1 VERSDEIR
9 TMKVEL
15 LTNELVTNDSF
26 TSSQLQRPACAR
38 QLPPFCIAN
47 LFMVIFNL

>member
-1 VERSDEIR
+1 
-9 TMKVEL
+9 MKVEL

-26 TSSQLQRPACAR
+26 PSRQPQRPTCAR
-38 QLPPFCIAN
+38 ELPPFCIAN